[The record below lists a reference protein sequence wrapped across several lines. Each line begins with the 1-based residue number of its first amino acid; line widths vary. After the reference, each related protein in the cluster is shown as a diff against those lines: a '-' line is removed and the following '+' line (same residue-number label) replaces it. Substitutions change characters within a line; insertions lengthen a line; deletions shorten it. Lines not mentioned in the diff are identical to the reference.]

1 VAFLPLAELKAAL
14 NYLLNFPSDLINM
27 LPASARLRK
36 SSEISAVMKSGTR
49 FSAKLVVLHV
59 ALGTSGQSKV
69 AFVVGKNV
77 GNSVIRHRVTR
88 QLRHIVSPVLSK
100 FPIGSHVVVR
110 ALPAAATATFT
121 QLTENLEFAM
131 AKVPNL

>member
-1 VAFLPLAELKAAL
+1 
-14 NYLLNFPSDLINM
+14 M

-59 ALGTSGQSKV
+59 ASGPTEQPKV
-69 AFVVGKNV
+69 AFAVGKNV

-88 QLRHIVSPVLSK
+88 QLRHVVTPVLPR
-100 FPIGSHVVVR
+100 FPRGSHVVVR
-110 ALPAAATATFT
+110 ALPGAATATFA
-121 QLTENLEFAM
+121 QLTENLEFALT
-131 AKVPNL
+131 KVPKS

>member
-1 VAFLPLAELKAAL
+1 MEFLPLVELKAAL

-36 SSEISAVMKSGTR
+36 SSEISAVMKSGKR

-69 AFVVGKNV
+69 AFAVGKNV

-88 QLRHIVSPVLSK
+88 QLRHIVSPELGN

-131 AKVPNL
+131 AKVSNL